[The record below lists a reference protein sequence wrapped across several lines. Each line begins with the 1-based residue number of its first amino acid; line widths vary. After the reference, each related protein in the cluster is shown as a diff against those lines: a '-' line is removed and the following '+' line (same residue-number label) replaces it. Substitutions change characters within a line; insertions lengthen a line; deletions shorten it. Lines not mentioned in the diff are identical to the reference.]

1 MSKIKLVVIDLKNK
15 RMVIQMDFIK
25 WIGFGVLIFL
35 LITHFGI
42 HFFLKSQ
49 KKKKRADKKK
59 RQLE

>member
-1 MSKIKLVVIDLKNK
+1 MDFK
-15 RMVIQMDFIK
+15 MDFIK

-42 HFFLKSQ
+42 HFFLKWQ
-49 KKKKRADKKK
+49 KKKKRAEKKK